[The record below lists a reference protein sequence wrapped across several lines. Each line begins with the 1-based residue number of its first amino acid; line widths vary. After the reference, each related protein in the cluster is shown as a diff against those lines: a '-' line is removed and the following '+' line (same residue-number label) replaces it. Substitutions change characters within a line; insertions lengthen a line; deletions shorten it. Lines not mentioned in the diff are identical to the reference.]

1 METVAFPLPHAN
13 IREEKLGH
21 VYWHVGSGVRNGL
34 AMSSTVDQL
43 KGKEEELTKGWDIA
57 AGLYKEWF
65 LGSWTNGGS
74 TKEL

>member
-57 AGLYKEWF
+57 SGNNKEKGEVF
-65 LGSWTNGGS
+65 PPAQLHG
-74 TKEL
+74 KK